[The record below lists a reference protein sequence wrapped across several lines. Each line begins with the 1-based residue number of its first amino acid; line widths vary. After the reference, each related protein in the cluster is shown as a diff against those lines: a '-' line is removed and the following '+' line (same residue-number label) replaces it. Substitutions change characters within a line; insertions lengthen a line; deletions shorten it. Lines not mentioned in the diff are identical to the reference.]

1 MGTRLSTIYATPG
14 HMSGDGLRIT
24 TGGRTVT
31 LDEGQTARVGS
42 GPDATIRID
51 GTDIASL
58 HAVVRHDGM
67 TWVIEDS
74 GSQSGMYFGGQ
85 RVARLA
91 AIGPVAVH
99 LGAPDGPLIELT
111 AFTPEAPPALV
122 KPLRIGRA
130 PDNDIVVDDLL
141 ASARHAELRPAP
153 GGSGDIE
160 IVDLGSHGGTFVNG
174 RQVRQ
179 APLQPFDL
187 VSIGR
192 SLFRATATSLEPYVE
207 PTDVTLAAL
216 GLTVSAGTKVLLDD
230 ISFGLSSRSLVAVV
244 GPSGAGKSTLINALT
259 GARPATTGTVAYGG
273 RDLYVE
279 YDDLRAHIGLVPQ
292 DDLVQPELS
301 ARRALRFAAELRFP
315 PDVGEDARNGRVE
328 HVLTELGLQQHAD
341 LAIRQLSGGQ
351 RKRTSVAME
360 LLTSPALLF
369 MDEPTS
375 GLDPGLERSLMELLR
390 RLADGGR
397 TIVVVTHSVQS
408 VHLCDRV
415 LFLAPGGRMAYFGPP
430 RLALASLGDDDYQEV
445 FRDLSSPDRDWTSS
459 FRGTDEYQRYVAQ
472 PLSQAAV
479 SSRGVAAKPLPATA
493 THGGWFRQLGTL
505 TRRYLAVIGADRR
518 YRRLLLLQGPLV
530 GLLMLAALPA
540 GQLEPVP
547 EGEARVLT
555 SAALVLIVMAVAV
568 TGLGASNAAREIAK
582 ELPVFRRERSV
593 GLSISA
599 YIASKFLVLSAIVVV
614 QSAVLVL
621 VGLARQNGPPDALV
635 LGWPQGELV
644 VAMAAGGIAATALG
658 LLLSALCS
666 TVDRATTILPVILI
680 VQLVLAMAGPGRPV
694 LEQVGYLSG
703 TGWAFNAAAS
713 TVDLNEL
720 QKLGLVLRDVP
731 SIDLNNPQPVLDAL
745 ESPPPG
751 EPLYRHEAKVWW
763 TAMASLAIL
772 TLAALIGTG
781 LALLRYD
788 PGVP

>member
-1 MGTRLSTIYATPG
+1 M
-14 HMSGDGLRIT
+14 
-24 TGGRTVT
+24 
-31 LDEGQTARVGS
+31 
-42 GPDATIRID
+42 
-51 GTDIASL
+51 
-58 HAVVRHDGM
+58 
-67 TWVIEDS
+67 
-74 GSQSGMYFGGQ
+74 
-85 RVARLA
+85 
-91 AIGPVAVH
+91 
-99 LGAPDGPLIELT
+99 
-111 AFTPEAPPALV
+111 
-122 KPLRIGRA
+122 
-130 PDNDIVVDDLL
+130 VDDLL

-153 GGSGDIE
+153 GGGGDIE

-174 RQVRQ
+174 RQVRR

-207 PTDVTLAAL
+207 PTDVTLSAL
-216 GLTVSAGTKVLLDD
+216 GLTVTAGTKVLLDD

-315 PDVGEDARNGRVE
+315 ADVGEDARNARVE
-328 HVLTELGLQQHAD
+328 HVLAELGLQQHAD

-430 RLALASLGDDDYQEV
+430 RLALAALGDDDYQEV
-445 FRDLSSPDRDWTSS
+445 FRDLSAPERDWTSS

-472 PLSQAAV
+472 PLSQAEV
-479 SSRGVAAKPLPATA
+479 SSRGVAAKPLPATT

-505 TRRYLAVIGADRR
+505 TRRYLAVISADRR

-540 GQLEPVP
+540 NQLEAVP

-568 TGLGASNAAREIAK
+568 TGLGRRAARDRQGAA
-582 ELPVFRRERSV
+582 VFRRERSV

-614 QSAVLVL
+614 QSTVLVL
-621 VGLARQNGPPDALV
+621 VGLARQNGPPDAV
-635 LGWPQGELV
+635 VFGWPQGELV
-644 VAMAAGGIAATALG
+644 FAMTAGGIAATTLG

-713 TVDLNEL
+713 TVNLNEL
-720 QKLGLVLRDVP
+720 QKLGLVLHDVP

-745 ESPPPG
+745 ESPPAG